1 MLEAVKVTLDP
12 TPAQGKLLLSHAGAA
27 RFAYNAGL
35 AHVKA
40 ALDAGEKPEWTCY
53 SLLRWW
59 NANKD
64 ILAVGEGGGPW
75 WKKNSKES
83 YARALDSLAKAL
95 SNWSKGK
102 RGVRKGRRVGFPK
115 FKAKDRVTS
124 QVCMCDRE
132 FWSY

>member
-1 MLEAVKVTLDP
+1 MLEAVKVALAP
-12 TPAQGKLLLSHAGAA
+12 SPAQERLFQSHAGGA

-40 ALDAGEKPEWTCY
+40 ALDAGEKPERAYY

-64 ILAVGEGGGPW
+64 ILAVGEDGEPW

-83 YARALDSLAKAL
+83 YARALESLAKAL
-95 SNWSKGK
+95 SNWSKSK
-102 RGVRKGRRVGFPK
+102 SGVRKGRRVGFPK
-115 FKAKDRVTS
+115 FKAKDRVTP

-132 FWSY
+132 F